1 MKMADEKLSDKFFD
15 TSVHLARANL
25 EAALARFRR
34 DCFRAAKWLARDV
47 AEGKHPIDDLRK
59 MDDFV
64 RAVYADWPRELAE
77 WEEIMKDFDL
87 SQDLVDDGK

>member
-1 MKMADEKLSDKFFD
+1 MADEKLSDRFYD
-15 TSVHLARANL
+15 TSVHLARTNL

-47 AEGKHPIDDLRK
+47 AEGKNSIDDLRK

-64 RAVYADWPRELAE
+64 RKVYADQPREMAE
-77 WEEIMKDFDL
+77 WEEIMKEFDL
-87 SQDLVDDGK
+87 SEDTVNDGK